1 MGMKMSFQSLVTQYD
16 ELFFAALSPSAQG
29 FIKSDRLEVD
39 PFMEIDDFLQFT
51 LLENVKV
58 PLDLLQETRRH
69 VEAGWD
75 PEIKDRTLRWIE
87 KHIAATDEK

>member
-1 MGMKMSFQSLVTQYD
+1 MKMSFQSLVTQYD
-16 ELFFAALSPSAQG
+16 ALFFAALSPSAQG
-29 FIKSDRLEVD
+29 FIKRDRLEVD

-58 PLDLLQETRRH
+58 PSDLLQETRRH

-87 KHIAATDEK
+87 KHIAATNEK

>member
-1 MGMKMSFQSLVTQYD
+1 MNIKFSALLKQYD
-16 ELFFAALSPSAQG
+16 ELFFAALSPNSQC

-75 PEIKDRTLRWIE
+75 PEIKDRTLQWIE